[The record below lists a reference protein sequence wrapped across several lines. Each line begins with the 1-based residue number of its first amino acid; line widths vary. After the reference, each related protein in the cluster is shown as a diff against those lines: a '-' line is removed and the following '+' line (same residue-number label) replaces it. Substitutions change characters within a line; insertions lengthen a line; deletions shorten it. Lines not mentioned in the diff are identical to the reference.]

1 MNGNEKNK
9 NVLAVS
15 IIPAI
20 FVLLWSSGF
29 VVAKQGLAHAEPL
42 TFLFWRFLIASAIML
57 VITRIVKAEWPRSI
71 KEYLHTLAAG
81 ILVQLAYF
89 GGCWLAM
96 DSNIN
101 AGTLA
106 LIVSMQP
113 ILAAIIVFPIL
124 GEKLGLKQCSGLLL
138 GFIGV
143 GLVIVNKFG
152 FGFGSGLMWCF
163 IALFGI
169 TLGTIYQKK
178 YCSNINTYSGLCIQ
192 LVASTIIVYPL
203 ASIYEN
209 GDINWVPDFVF
220 SLVYVSVIL
229 SLLTVGLLDVMI
241 KKGEASRVSSLFFLV
256 PPCSAL
262 LALIIL
268 DEKIATTAVF
278 GMGLTVLGVA
288 LVMKKNTAAET

>member
-96 DSNIN
+96 DSNHWYV
-101 AGTLA
+101 AVHSLSRRA
-106 LIVSMQP
+106 P
-113 ILAAIIVFPIL
+113 F
-124 GEKLGLKQCSGLLL
+124 LL
-138 GFIGV
+138 GQT
-143 GLVIVNKFG
+143 
-152 FGFGSGLMWCF
+152 S
-163 IALFGI
+163 I
-169 TLGTIYQKK
+169 TEGMRFEL
-178 YCSNINTYSGLCIQ
+178 IQ
-192 LVASTIIVYPL
+192 EP
-203 ASIYEN
+203 
-209 GDINWVPDFVF
+209 
-220 SLVYVSVIL
+220 
-229 SLLTVGLLDVMI
+229 
-241 KKGEASRVSSLFFLV
+241 
-256 PPCSAL
+256 
-262 LALIIL
+262 
-268 DEKIATTAVF
+268 
-278 GMGLTVLGVA
+278 
-288 LVMKKNTAAET
+288 